1 MRYPSCKL
9 WLAVSLIIVMTRNAP
24 FLFFLLSCKSLE
36 DEANSGQA
44 SQEATNSAD
53 EQANDAQPVND
64 LTLKVE
70 RQVFF
75 FADYLMCC
83 ICFLGGSFVGFWV
96 GLGFF
101 NKHV

>member
-1 MRYPSCKL
+1 MASKEPDNCHDKKYTFS
-9 WLAVSLIIVMTRNAP
+9 
-24 FLFFLLSCKSLE
+24 FFSYALLSCKSLE

-75 FADYLMCC
+75 YRLLNVLYL
-83 ICFLGGSFVGFWV
+83 LLSTFVGFWV
-96 GLGFF
+96 GLGIF
-101 NKHV
+101 

>member
-1 MRYPSCKL
+1 M
-9 WLAVSLIIVMTRNAP
+9 IIH
-24 FLFFLLSCKSLE
+24 LFFSYALLSCKSLE

-75 FADYLMCC
+75 RRLLNVLYL
-83 ICFLGGSFVGFWV
+83 LLSTFVGFWV
-96 GLGFF
+96 GLGIF
-101 NKHV
+101 

>member
-1 MRYPSCKL
+1 MH
-9 WLAVSLIIVMTRNAP
+9 
-24 FLFFLLSCKSLE
+24 LFFFSYALLSCKSLE

-70 RQVFF
+70 RQVCLLLNML
-75 FADYLMCC
+75 YL
-83 ICFLGGSFVGFWV
+83 FLRRQFCWV
-96 GLGFF
+96 LGWFGVF
-101 NKHV
+101 

>member
-1 MRYPSCKL
+1 ML
-9 WLAVSLIIVMTRNAP
+9 FIH
-24 FLFFLLSCKSLE
+24 LFFFSYALLSCKSLE

-75 FADYLMCC
+75 CRLLNVLYLLLSS
-83 ICFLGGSFVGFWV
+83 IVGFWV

-101 NKHV
+101 

>member
-1 MRYPSCKL
+1 MSY
-9 WLAVSLIIVMTRNAP
+9 A
-24 FLFFLLSCKSLE
+24 LLSCKSLE

-44 SQEATNSAD
+44 SQEATNSVD
-53 EQANDAQPVND
+53 EQANGAQPVND

-75 FADYLMCC
+75 CRLLNVLYLL
-83 ICFLGGSFVGFWV
+83 LGSVVGFWV

-101 NKHV
+101 FFNKHV

>member
-1 MRYPSCKL
+1 MASSEPDNCYDKKCNFS
-9 WLAVSLIIVMTRNAP
+9 
-24 FLFFLLSCKSLE
+24 FFLLSCKCLE

-44 SQEATNSAD
+44 NQEATNSAD

-75 FADYLMCC
+75 ADFLMCC
-83 ICFLGGSFVGFWV
+83 ICFSGGSFVGFWV

-101 NKHV
+101 NKHI